1 MKIGILTQP
10 INNNYGGI
18 LQNYALQTVLT
29 RMGHEVET
37 LNWDA
42 YILNNHIDTTII
54 QRILQVIKT
63 FISRYLFKRTR
74 NYYWEQ
80 KDFFY
85 QLSTNNKPFI
95 NKHLRVSEWLF
106 GKKQFRNY
114 VIKEHFE
121 TLIVGSDQVWR
132 PEYNKSGMLYRMFL
146 DFAFDLDIKR
156 IAYAASYGVDF
167 WEYDD
172 EQTDKCS
179 KLLQAFNAVSV
190 RELSGATLCQQHLSI
205 PHVECVLDPTLL
217 LTADD
222 YESLLLG
229 YDKKKASNNRLLT
242 TYILNLSEDKKK
254 LISNIAKQ
262 EKLNIAEFIP
272 QYCNLNTVTKS
283 TINDYLSPS
292 VIEWLQAFHDA
303 EYIICDSFHGTV
315 FSIIFNKPFIAIG
328 NRKRGYGR
336 FLSLLKQFNLENNLI
351 DETISIDCAIKILNS
366 PIDWNQVNK
375 KRQELKQLSIRFLNN
390 ALKL

>member
-42 YILNNHIDTTII
+42 YILNSHIDTTII

-63 FISRYLFKRTR
+63 FISRYFLKRTR

-80 KDFFY
+80 KDFFH

-95 NKHLRVSEWLF
+95 NKHLKVSGCLF

-114 VIKEHFE
+114 VIKEHFD

-132 PEYNKSGMLYRMFL
+132 PEYNKNGMLYRMFL

-156 IAYAASYGVDF
+156 IAYAASFGVDF
-167 WEYDD
+167 WEYDNNLTG
-172 EQTDKCS
+172 ECS
-179 KLLQAFNAVSV
+179 QLLQAFNAVSV
-190 RELSGATLCQQHLSI
+190 RELSGVTLCQQHLSF
-205 PHVECVLDPTLL
+205 PDVECVLDPTLL
-217 LTADD
+217 LAADD
-222 YESLLLG
+222 YESLLWG
-229 YDKKKASNNRLLT
+229 HDKKKTSNKRLLT
-242 TYILNLSEDKKK
+242 TYILNQSEDKKK
-254 LISNIAKQ
+254 LISSIAKQ

-272 QYCNLNTVTKS
+272 QYCNLNMVTKS
-283 TINDYLSPS
+283 TINNYLSPS

-303 EYIICDSFHGTV
+303 DYIICDSFHGTV

-328 NRKRGYGR
+328 NRNRGYGR
-336 FLSLLKQFNLENNLI
+336 FLSLLNQLNLENNLI
-351 DETISIDCAIKILNS
+351 DETASIDCATRILNN

-375 KRQELKQLSIRFLNN
+375 KCIELKQRSMHFLNN
-390 ALKL
+390 ALNQ